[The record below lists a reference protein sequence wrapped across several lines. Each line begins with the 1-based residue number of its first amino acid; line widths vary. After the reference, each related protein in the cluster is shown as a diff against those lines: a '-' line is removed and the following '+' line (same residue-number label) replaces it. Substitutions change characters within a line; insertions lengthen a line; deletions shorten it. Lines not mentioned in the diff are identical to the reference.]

1 MESKSTQR
9 LAETESLDVV
19 SARIN
24 AIESV
29 TRTTQQKSQTE
40 TSDVE
45 VESQEATVTS
55 HTSQESNTLH
65 QVEASSVEK
74 TYQESSQGT
83 AQSESSDSDDMEV
96 VVNTKCSVTFDAS
109 DERSVETTVSAPLSS
124 TNE

>member
-1 MESKSTQR
+1 MESKSVQR
-9 LAETESLDVV
+9 FAETESLDVV

-55 HTSQESNTLH
+55 RTSQESNTLH

-109 DERSVETTVSAPLSS
+109 DGRSVETTVSAPLSS

>member
-1 MESKSTQR
+1 MQR
-9 LAETESLDVV
+9 FVETESLDVV

-55 HTSQESNTLH
+55 RTSQESNTLH

>member
-55 HTSQESNTLH
+55 RTSQESNTLH

-83 AQSESSDSDDMEV
+83 AKSESSDSDDMEV